1 MLGNQHI
8 ILKTGKGKKIKLEKK
23 EYIYLVMSQETK
35 ESSLGKGEGNWIS
48 GEPGWDRGSLFTVYP
63 LMNYLFEK

>member
-1 MLGNQHI
+1 
-8 ILKTGKGKKIKLEKK
+8 
-23 EYIYLVMSQETK
+23 MSQETK